1 MLNQPGP
8 IFSCQFV
15 FLFFLQ
21 HTYRQMIR
29 KVNEKNIE
37 SYFLSKWMVFLGAAA
52 AQFVITPPLSSWKY
66 LTSILYN
73 NNTPLSICTP
83 IIKYNQR

>member
-21 HTYRQMIR
+21 HSYRQMIR

-37 SYFLSKWMVFLGAAA
+37 SYFLEIFNLYPL
-52 AQFVITPPLSSWKY
+52 QQQHPPLH
-66 LTSILYN
+66 LHTYN
-73 NNTPLSICTP
+73 
-83 IIKYNQR
+83 